1 MFCQKCG
8 SQFEDGTAFCPN
20 CGAPVEGPQEVADAV
35 EKKADD
41 FGDKAKDVAS
51 NVANTAG
58 DAANAVYGK
67 VSNVSDAV
75 ADKFNLDEKSRSV
88 LPKIICGVLVI
99 GIILILVALFGGGAK
114 SSLKKYYKAVG
125 KFDAKTQF
133 NMTFPKSI
141 QKDAID
147 DAYDMSVK
155 EYLKVVQNA
164 YDELEDG
171 LKEEGK
177 VKFDYEIKKIEKLG
191 KLDKI
196 DEEDLPGEVEDLD
209 DFRDL
214 MDDSDF
220 SEEYDLDA
228 KKIKAAYGAEVK
240 YSLTVDGDKV
250 VKGTDNLII
259 YKYKGKWYVYSAIET
274 GDFVWD
280 LAEEKDFKDA
290 VEDFSD
296 ALEDLE

>member
-114 SSLKKYYKAVG
+114 STLKKYYKAVG

-133 NMTFPKSI
+133 NLTTPKQI
-141 QKDAID
+141 QEDVID
-147 DAYDMSVK
+147 DEYDCSVK
-155 EYLKVVQNA
+155 EYLKVVKEANNA
-164 YDELEDG
+164 LYDG

-177 VKFDYEIKKIEKLG
+177 VKFTYEIKAFEKLG
-191 KLDKI
+191 KLKKI
-196 DEEDLPGEVEDLD
+196 DEDDDLGGIEDLD
-209 DFRDL
+209 DFKDRMEYL
-214 MDDSDF
+214 EDDTDF
-220 SEEYDLDA
+220 DA
-228 KKIKAAYGAEVK
+228 SKIKAAYAAK
-240 YSLTVDGDKV
+240 IKWKFTVGGDKV
-250 VKGTDNLII
+250 DSGNDFCFV
-259 YKYKGKWYVYSAIET
+259 YKYKGKWYVLGAIDT
-274 GDFVWD
+274 DT
-280 LAEEKDFKDA
+280 LAYACSGEDDYEDA
-290 VEDFSD
+290 VDDYYD
-296 ALEDLE
+296 ALEYLD